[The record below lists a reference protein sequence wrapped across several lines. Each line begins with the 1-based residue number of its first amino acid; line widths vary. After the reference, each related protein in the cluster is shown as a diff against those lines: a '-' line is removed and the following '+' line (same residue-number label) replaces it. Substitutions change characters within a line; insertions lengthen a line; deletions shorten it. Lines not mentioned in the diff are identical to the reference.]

1 MSIPETV
8 VAGVTADGP
17 PRADPAS
24 ILWPRKKYL
33 FGVGVNTEGYAEL
46 LEKLF
51 EAADQRVPAIVE
63 HLAVHNLILARRN
76 ADILRM
82 LNAFDLV
89 TMDGQGVRFA
99 MRTLQGMRTKERVT
113 ARELMLAV
121 CRRAEVTGHGIYLYG
136 DEPATLRCLQAR
148 LLEWFPKLTIV
159 GGEPSVFRPLSELED
174 AALVT
179 RVNDSGAAFVFVAL
193 GCPLQE
199 RFVFERRK
207 KIRAI
212 QLCVGSAFK
221 FLAGERNIAPHWMQE
236 IGLEWLHRLIQDPRR
251 LAVRYAT
258 TNTAFAFLFIL
269 ALFDRLVCGS
279 RVARHLN
286 WSGQWPG
293 A

>member
-1 MSIPETV
+1 MMTRIAE
-8 VAGVTADGP
+8 AADDGAP
-17 PRADPAS
+17 PGGRAS

-33 FGVGVNTEGYAEL
+33 FGVGINTENYAEV

-51 EAADQRVPAIVE
+51 EAADKRIPAIVE

-76 ADILRM
+76 ADILRI

-89 TMDGQGVRFA
+89 TMDGQGVRLA
-99 MRTLQGMRTKERVT
+99 MRALKGARTKDRVT

-121 CRRAEVTGHGIYLYG
+121 CQRAEVTGHGIYLYG
-136 DEPATLRCLQAR
+136 DQPATLRCLQAR
-148 LLEWFPKLTIV
+148 LLERFPKLTIV
-159 GGEPSVFRPLSELED
+159 GSEPSAFRPLSEFED
-174 AALVT
+174 TSLVA
-179 RVNDSGAAFVFVAL
+179 RVNNSGAAFVFVAL

-199 RFVFERRK
+199 RFVFEHTE

-221 FLAGERNIAPHWMQE
+221 FLAGERYIAPRWMQE
-236 IGLEWLHRLIQDPRR
+236 IGLEWLHRLIQDPKR
-251 LAVRYAT
+251 LAVRYLT
-258 TNTAFAFLFIL
+258 TNTAFACLFLL
-269 ALFDRLVCGS
+269 ALFDRLICGS

-286 WSGQWPG
+286 WSGEWPG